1 MPAAL
6 KLPSI
11 PSLGGEPHIAVLGA
25 IGVVTILMLVFGVWR
40 TGARQA
46 ELELR
51 IGQEV
56 TDSTRF
62 ASTIELVSTL
72 RARQDTVLQKI
83 GIIQSVDERR
93 YLWPHLMDEIGR
105 SVPDFTW
112 MTQITSSASPDS
124 LAVGPVITMQGNAG
138 STQALTR
145 FMKNLES
152 SPFIRRVTLVTSEK
166 ATEEGRSMQRFTLE
180 AGYEVPPSTAIET
193 VPIVTIN

>member
-1 MPAAL
+1 MPSAL
-6 KLPSI
+6 TMPSLPSF
-11 PSLGGEPHIAVLGA
+11 GGEPRIVALGA
-25 IGVVTILMLVFGVWR
+25 VALLVLLFLGFSVWR
-40 TGARQA
+40 TGARKA

-62 ASTIELVSTL
+62 ASTIALVNTM
-72 RARQDTVLQKI
+72 RARQDTVQQKI
-83 GIIQSVDERR
+83 GVIRSVDERR

-105 SVPDFTW
+105 AVPDFTW
-112 MTQITSSASPDS
+112 LTQITSTAATDS
-124 LAVGPVITMQGNAG
+124 LAVGPMITVQGNAG

-166 ATEEGRSMQRFTLE
+166 VTEEGLSMQRFTLE
-180 AGYEVPPSTAIET
+180 ANYEEPPAAVIQT
-193 VPIVTIN
+193 VPIVIID